1 MQAANSSKKT
11 HPWKSWCLV
20 NSEENESFNLNN
32 SLGKLSKVNFPEYKV
47 AKVFSAI

>member
-1 MQAANSSKKT
+1 MQAANSSKRNAPLKIMT
-11 HPWKSWCLV
+11 S
-20 NSEENESFNLNN
+20 NQSEENESFNLNN